1 MEQNDQA
8 FYEQYYSSQ
17 AGNGIDYYSGRNY
30 MPRQYGN
37 GIGNFLRPLG
47 RMLTP
52 LIKKGAKT
60 VGRNLLSTGVD
71 IVKDLIDGQSLKES
85 AGMRF
90 KETGRNMIGAIQSEF
105 QPTKRVP
112 RTRRP
117 PARSPPV
124 AAGMKRKR
132 NVRRRTTKRT
142 RARNIF
148 Q

>member
-1 MEQNDQA
+1 MEQNDQM

-52 LIKKGAKT
+52 LLKKGAKS
-60 VGRNLLSTGVD
+60 VGRNLLNTGVD

-85 AGMRF
+85 AGARF
-90 KETGRNMIGAIQSEF
+90 KETGRNMLGAIQNEF
-105 QPTKRVP
+105 QPAKSAA

-117 PARSPPV
+117 PVRNPPV
-124 AAGMKRKR
+124 AAGRKRKR
-132 NVRRRTTKRT
+132 NVRRRTTGT
-142 RARNIF
+142 RNIF